1 MEIRDWSLV
10 FFTVL
15 TQAAVGMFFTFQ
27 AVQVLSRR
35 FGGDAADGVVVT
47 RQIVVFVLLS
57 AGLSAALFHLSVPLE
72 AVRAVVNVGSSW
84 LSREIIFGGLFAL
97 FLGTLIARQWSGTEV
112 SRGMKGITWLTGMA
126 ALAFLYCQIKI
137 YLLPTQPSWNSIA
150 TPASFVA
157 TALRLGI
164 LGVAALLVTE
174 GLEPLRSSEAKSG
187 QGPGVSCLILRRLV
201 LAGLLVL
208 GTELVIL
215 PVQISSLVSADS
227 SAAAASHH
235 RLTVDYG
242 FVLMVRLVLLC
253 IASATLGWLLT
264 TFRRIRSDR
273 LLHTLAYVSFSLV
286 FLSELCGRFLFYAI
300 RVRVG
305 I

>member
-112 SRGMKGITWLTGMA
+112 SRGMQGLTWLTGMA
-126 ALAFLYCQIKI
+126 ALAFFIARSRFICCQR
-137 YLLPTQPSWNSIA
+137 SRA
-150 TPASFVA
+150 
-157 TALRLGI
+157 GI
-164 LGVAALLVTE
+164 LL
-174 GLEPLRSSEAKSG
+174 
-187 QGPGVSCLILRRLV
+187 LRRFL
-201 LAGLLVL
+201 
-208 GTELVIL
+208 
-215 PVQISSLVSADS
+215 SSLRPFDWE
-227 SAAAASHH
+227 
-235 RLTVDYG
+235 
-242 FVLMVRLVLLC
+242 F
-253 IASATLGWLLT
+253 LG
-264 TFRRIRSDR
+264 
-273 LLHTLAYVSFSLV
+273 
-286 FLSELCGRFLFYAI
+286 
-300 RVRVG
+300 
-305 I
+305 